1 MIHPALRAY
10 QTVTE
15 SSLTGREAE
24 AVCFRM
30 LIDELEIASQNA
42 DSQARSRA
50 LDRHQRL
57 WSMIMRA
64 NILDNGLAV
73 EEDRRLF
80 VRLAD
85 QAQKYGIQAI
95 LDPEMSLS
103 PLIEIA
109 ENVLAGLELTQGA
122 NERGAGSS
130 ALA

>member
-15 SSLTGREAE
+15 TSLTGREAE

-30 LIDELEIASQNA
+30 LIDELEAANQSA
-42 DSQARSRA
+42 DSQVRSRA

-57 WSMIMRA
+57 WSMIMKA
-64 NILDNGLAV
+64 NILDNGLTV

-85 QAQKYGIQAI
+85 QAQKYGVQAI
-95 LDPEMSLS
+95 LDREMSLV

-109 ENVLAGLELTQGA
+109 ENVLAGLEMTPGGKEQ
-122 NERGAGSS
+122 GSS

>member
-15 SSLTGREAE
+15 TSLTGREAE

-30 LIDELEIASQNA
+30 LIDELEAASQIA
-42 DSQARSRA
+42 DSQVRSRA

-57 WSMIMRA
+57 WSMIMKA

-95 LDPEMSLS
+95 LDPKMPLT

-109 ENVLAGLELTQGA
+109 ENVLAGLEMVPEV
-122 NERGAGSS
+122 NERGSGSA

>member
-15 SSLTGREAE
+15 TSLTGREAE

-30 LIDELEIASQNA
+30 LIDELEAANQSA
-42 DSQARSRA
+42 DSQVRSRA

-57 WSMIMRA
+57 WSMIMKA
-64 NILDNGLAV
+64 NILDNGLTV

-95 LDPEMSLS
+95 LDPEMSLV

-109 ENVLAGLELTQGA
+109 ENVLAGLEMPPGGKEQ
-122 NERGAGSS
+122 GSS

>member
-15 SSLTGREAE
+15 TSLTGREAE

-30 LIDELEIASQNA
+30 LIDELEAANQSS
-42 DSQARSRA
+42 DSQVRSRA
-50 LDRHQRL
+50 LERHQRL
-57 WSMIMRA
+57 WSMIMKA
-64 NILDNGLAV
+64 NILDNGLTV

-95 LDPEMSLS
+95 LDPEMSLV

-109 ENVLAGLELTQGA
+109 ENVLAGLEMAPGGKEQ
-122 NERGAGSS
+122 GSS

>member
-15 SSLTGREAE
+15 TSLTGREAE

-30 LIDELEIASQNA
+30 LIDELEAANQSA
-42 DSQARSRA
+42 DSQVRSRA

-57 WSMIMRA
+57 WSMIMKA
-64 NILDNGLAV
+64 NILDNGLTT

-85 QAQKYGIQAI
+85 QAQKYGVQAI
-95 LDPEMSLS
+95 LDPEMSLV

-109 ENVLAGLELTQGA
+109 ENVLAGLEMAPGGSEQ
-122 NERGAGSS
+122 GSS

>member
-10 QTVTE
+10 QIVTE
-15 SSLTGREAE
+15 TSLTGREAE

-30 LIDELEIASQNA
+30 LIDELEAASQSA
-42 DSQARSRA
+42 DSQVRNRA
-50 LDRHQRL
+50 LERHQRL
-57 WSMIMRA
+57 WSMIMKA
-64 NILDNGLAV
+64 NILDNGLTV

-85 QAQKYGIQAI
+85 QAQKYGIKAI
-95 LDPEMSLS
+95 LDPEMPLV

-109 ENVLAGLELTQGA
+109 ENVLAGLEMTLAT
-122 NERGAGSS
+122 NEPGSS